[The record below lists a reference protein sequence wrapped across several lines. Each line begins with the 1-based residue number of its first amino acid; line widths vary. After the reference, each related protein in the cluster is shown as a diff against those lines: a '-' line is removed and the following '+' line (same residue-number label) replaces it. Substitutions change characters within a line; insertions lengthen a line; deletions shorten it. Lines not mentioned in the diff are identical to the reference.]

1 MEKCRENY
9 NESKDMKGE
18 GMNYFLDEPDN
29 NSIEIDLSEL
39 FFVIRRKLWLLILC
53 GIIMGAGFF
62 AFTKYM
68 ITPKYTSSSSFL
80 VLTKETTL
88 ASLSDLQMGTQLTKD
103 YRELTLSRPVLQE
116 VVDNLNLDFNYK
128 DLQEMISIDNPDS
141 TRILVM
147 SVEDIDPKR
156 ACAIVDELAEVASA
170 YIGDKMEVIPPKIIE
185 TGEVNEEPTS
195 PNILKNTVIG
205 AFLGIFL
212 CAVVVV
218 LFAILDDT
226 IKSEEDIE
234 KYLHVST
241 LASVPDR
248 KDYIT
253 GKPGRKKKA
262 KKKKLKKQASS
273 ARRGGRK

>member
-1 MEKCRENY
+1 
-9 NESKDMKGE
+9 
-18 GMNYFLDEPDN
+18 MNYYLDEPDN

-53 GIIMGAGFF
+53 GIFMGAVFF

-103 YRELTLSRPVLQE
+103 YRELTLSRPVLQT
-116 VVDNLNLDFNYK
+116 VVENLNLDFDYK
-128 DLQEMISIDNPDS
+128 HLQKMISIDNPES
-141 TRILVM
+141 TRILVI
-147 SVEDIDPKR
+147 SVEDIDPNR
-156 ACAIVDELAEVASA
+156 ACLIVDELAEVASA

-195 PNILKNTVIG
+195 PNVLKNTVIG
-205 AFLGIFL
+205 AFLGIFM

-218 LFAILDDT
+218 LVAVLDDT

-234 KYLHVST
+234 KYLHVSN

-253 GKPGRKKKA
+253 GKSGRKKKTKKKTA
-262 KKKKLKKQASS
+262 KKQKKA
-273 ARRGGRK
+273 ANRRGGRN